1 MTLFIG
7 TSGWAYKEW
16 KPDFYPADVPQRLF
30 LEHYSSALTA
40 CEVNCTFY
48 RLQSPSTFAKWSVNT
63 PESFRFTTKAH
74 RRLTHSK
81 SISIEGDR
89 RSFFDA
95 YLQSVMQLAPRLG
108 ALLFQ
113 FPPYRSRDDEALTDL
128 LAALPD
134 DTPTA
139 FEFRHDSWIDDF
151 VYKTIAEAG
160 GTVCISNTTGDV
172 PETLPPGRLA
182 YVRLRTERYSPEARA
197 GWLELL
203 RREAETRDVFA
214 FAKHEGIP
222 AGDAYG
228 GVGLA
233 QWLVG
238 QTRA

>member
-16 KPDFYPADVPQRLF
+16 KPDFYPTDVPQRRF

-40 CEVNCTFY
+40 CEVNATFY
-48 RLQSPSTFAKWSVNT
+48 RLQSAGTFAKWSANT

-74 RRLTHSK
+74 RGLTHSR
-81 SISIEGDR
+81 SISLEGER

-95 YLQSVMQLAPRLG
+95 FLQSVKQLGPRLG

-113 FPPYRSRDDEALTDL
+113 FPPYRRRDDDAFAAL

-134 DTPTA
+134 DTPAA
-139 FEFRHDSWIDDF
+139 FEFRHDSWIDDE
-151 VYKTIAEAG
+151 VRQTIADAG

-172 PETLPPGRLA
+172 PESLPPGPLA
-182 YVRLRTERYSPEARA
+182 YVRLRTERYTPEARA

-203 RREAETRDVFA
+203 NREAQTRDVFA

-222 AGDAYG
+222 ADDPYG